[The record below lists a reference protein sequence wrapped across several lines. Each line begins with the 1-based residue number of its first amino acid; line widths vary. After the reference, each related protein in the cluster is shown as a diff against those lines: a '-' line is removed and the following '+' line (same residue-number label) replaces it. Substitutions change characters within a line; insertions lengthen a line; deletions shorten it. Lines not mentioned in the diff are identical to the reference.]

1 MQKTIIGNKCEK
13 KGNPRLLTKG
23 HFYGHYY
30 KSIKILLSR
39 CKIIKENFEE
49 DVQ

>member
-1 MQKTIIGNKCEK
+1 MQKTIIGSKCEK
-13 KGNPRLLTKG
+13 KKVAPVLTKG

-39 CKIIKENFEE
+39 YKIIK
-49 DVQ
+49 